1 MSHSGGG
8 DKGRTSPSSGERGG
22 MSLDHPSSDVGSEY
36 DDVDYAD
43 EHESEGGDVNFAGV
57 TSDLKVKWPNVGR
70 EGCNRVWRYVAKVD
84 GVFM

>member
-1 MSHSGGG
+1 
-8 DKGRTSPSSGERGG
+8 

-57 TSDLKVKWPNVGR
+57 TSDLEVRLPNVGQ
-70 EGCNRVWRYVAKVD
+70 EGDNRVWCSVAKVD
-84 GVFM
+84 GAFT